1 MYKSIKFFSLIE
13 ESFLLLR
20 KTTKKIWIIG
30 IIISVL
36 SGSLVFNETGYD
48 NAILPEETATLDQLG
63 IIESVI
69 ILLIFLGILLIFL
82 IFISSVMYYLY
93 KAIYEVLY
101 DKKIDRAP
109 LGLVVKVNSIV
120 SLKMMLGFML
130 FVVPGIIMTLKY
142 APLNYIL
149 CKYPNL
155 SSKEILNK
163 TKEMSKG
170 IKWKMLIFNTLI
182 IFIEVIIIS
191 VTSPNMYVE
200 GYIGIDIFTSI
211 LNFIVS
217 IIMLVF
223 TSIFT
228 MNLFISVDNIKY
240 KISNI
245 IK

>member
-1 MYKSIKFFSLIE
+1 MYKNIKFFSLIE

-30 IIISVL
+30 VIISVL
-36 SGSLVFNETGYD
+36 SGSLIFNETGYD
-48 NAILPEETATLDQLG
+48 NVVPPEETITLDQFG
-63 IIESVI
+63 IIESGI
-69 ILLIFLGILLIFL
+69 ILLIFLGIILIFL
-82 IFISSVMYYLY
+82 IFISSVIYYLY
-93 KAIYEVLY
+93 KTIYEVLY
-101 DKKIDRAP
+101 DKRIDRAP

-120 SLKMMLGFML
+120 SLKIMLGFML

-155 SSKEILNK
+155 SSKEVLNK

-170 IKWKMLIFNTLI
+170 IKWKMFTFNTLI

-217 IIMLVF
+217 IIMVVF

-240 KISNI
+240 PNI
-245 IK
+245 KCN

>member
-1 MYKSIKFFSLIE
+1 MYKNIKFFSLIE

-30 IIISVL
+30 VIISVL
-36 SGSLVFNETGYD
+36 SGSLIFNETGYD
-48 NAILPEETATLDQLG
+48 NVVPPEETAILDQLG

-69 ILLIFLGILLIFL
+69 ILFIFLGIILIFL
-82 IFISSVMYYLY
+82 IFISSAIYYLY

-120 SLKMMLGFML
+120 SLKIMLGFML

-155 SSKEILNK
+155 SSKEVLNK

-170 IKWKMLIFNTLI
+170 IKWKMFIFNTLI

-217 IIMLVF
+217 IIIVVF

-240 KISNI
+240 PNI
-245 IK
+245 KCN

>member
-1 MYKSIKFFSLIE
+1 M
-13 ESFLLLR
+13 
-20 KTTKKIWIIG
+20 
-30 IIISVL
+30 
-36 SGSLVFNETGYD
+36 
-48 NAILPEETATLDQLG
+48 TLDQFG

-120 SLKMMLGFML
+120 SLKIMLGFML

-155 SSKEILNK
+155 PSKEILNK

-170 IKWKMLIFNTLI
+170 IKWKMFIFNTLI

-217 IIMLVF
+217 IIMVVF

-228 MNLFISVDNIKY
+228 MNLFISVDNIKHP
-240 KISNI
+240 NI
-245 IK
+245 KCN

>member
-1 MYKSIKFFSLIE
+1 MYKNIKFFSLIE

-30 IIISVL
+30 VIISVL
-36 SGSLVFNETGYD
+36 SGSLIFNETGYD
-48 NAILPEETATLDQLG
+48 NVVPPEETAILDQLG

-69 ILLIFLGILLIFL
+69 ILFIFLGIILIIL
-82 IFISSVMYYLY
+82 ISIASVAYYLDKY
-93 KAIYEVLY
+93 IYEIFY
-101 DKKIDRAP
+101 DKKIDRAL

-120 SLKMMLGFML
+120 SLKIMLGFML

-155 SSKEILNK
+155 SSKEVLNK

-170 IKWKMLIFNTLI
+170 IKWKMFIFNTLI

-217 IIMLVF
+217 IIMVVF

-240 KISNI
+240 PNI
-245 IK
+245 KCN

>member
-1 MYKSIKFFSLIE
+1 MYKNIKFFSLIE

-30 IIISVL
+30 VIISVL
-36 SGSLVFNETGYD
+36 SGSLIFNETGYD
-48 NAILPEETATLDQLG
+48 NVVIPEETMTLDQFG
-63 IIESVI
+63 IIESGI

-93 KAIYEVLY
+93 KAIYEVFY
-101 DKKIDRAP
+101 DKRIDRAS

-120 SLKMMLGFML
+120 SLKIMLGFML

-170 IKWKMLIFNTLI
+170 IKWKMFIFNTLI

-217 IIMLVF
+217 IIMVVF

-240 KISNI
+240 PNI
-245 IK
+245 KCN